1 VIVFIINRILEIL
14 WNVIGIYIIALQ
26 RNDLKFLLL
35 YIYVGF
41 ACILIVLAKQ
51 SLKYIFCIVTYFLDN
66 INAAVV
72 RQLAM
77 ICCSATTTSILIY
90 NAYYVTD
97 TSQLYGTDFTLGY
110 SFGFIAFNM
119 LAMYIQFRTVFFSYA
134 DFFMRAQV
142 SRILT
147 SLLDAYSLISMVNGI
162 PLNIFTI
169 VVFCIFITSLP
180 YAIVPIWLTQFDA
193 QSIEHNFVVKEANIK
208 VKYTRFLTI
217 LSNMIF
223 VDIPY
228 LVIRAIGYSIYSIS
242 LSSFIVKNGLSILG
256 DLTEIFQLLTTGV
269 YQEIKADIRDKIQR
283 LQRMFTRNREQL

>member
-1 VIVFIINRILEIL
+1 
-14 WNVIGIYIIALQ
+14 
-26 RNDLKFLLL
+26 
-35 YIYVGF
+35 
-41 ACILIVLAKQ
+41 
-51 SLKYIFCIVTYFLDN
+51 
-66 INAAVV
+66 
-72 RQLAM
+72 
-77 ICCSATTTSILIY
+77 
-90 NAYYVTD
+90 
-97 TSQLYGTDFTLGY
+97 
-110 SFGFIAFNM
+110 
-119 LAMYIQFRTVFFSYA
+119 
-134 DFFMRAQV
+134 MRAQV

-147 SLLDAYSLISMVNGI
+147 SLLDAYSLISMVSGI

-169 VVFCIFITSLP
+169 VVFIIFVISLP